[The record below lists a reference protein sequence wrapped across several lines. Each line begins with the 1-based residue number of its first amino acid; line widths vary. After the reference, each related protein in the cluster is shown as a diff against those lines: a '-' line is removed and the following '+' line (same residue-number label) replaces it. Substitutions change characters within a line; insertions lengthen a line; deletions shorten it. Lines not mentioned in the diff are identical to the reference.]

1 MRIEIGLVV
10 KRLVVIMALAGILT
24 SPALA
29 TFHLMQI
36 EQAIGGVDGDP
47 TAQAIQL
54 RMRAAGQN
62 LVSQAKLVAFDAT
75 GSNAITILDL
85 ATDVTNASAGSRIL
99 IVSSN
104 FINSTMPT
112 VIPDFVLTTPI
123 PSNYLAAGRLAWEQD
138 IGTIYWSLSWGGTNH
153 TGSSLGDS
161 TVNDANANFGP
172 PFDGALPSMSTS
184 ALLFTNNA
192 SAKSRSNVVDYVV
205 TTGAA
210 TFTNNAG
217 AGFTVV
223 SQPLRITAISRK
235 LGDIRIAWMTIAG
248 RTNVVQVTGGDTDGN
263 LTNNFVNLT
272 GPIIVSGSGQI
283 GTNYLDIGGATN
295 SPSRF
300 YRIRFGP

>member
-10 KRLVVIMALAGILT
+10 KWLVVTMALAGILT

-36 EQAIGGVDGDP
+36 EQVTGGVDGDP

-62 LVSQAKLVAFDAT
+62 LVSQAKLVAFDAA

-85 ATDVTNASAGSRIL
+85 ATDVANASAGSRIL

-104 FINSTMPT
+104 FINSTLPT
-112 VIPDFVLTTPI
+112 AIPDFILTTPI

-138 IGTIYWSLSWGGTNH
+138 IGTIFWSLSWGGTNY
-153 TGSSLGDS
+153 TGSNISDS
-161 TVNDANANFGP
+161 TLNDVDANFGP
-172 PFDGALPSMSTS
+172 PFDGALPSMSTR
-184 ALLFTNNA
+184 ALLFTNTA
-192 SAKSRSNVVDYVV
+192 SAKSLSNVVDYVV

-217 AGFTVV
+217 TGFTVV
-223 SQPLRITAISRK
+223 SQPPRITATSREQ
-235 LGDIRIAWMTIAG
+235 GNIRIAWMTIAS
-248 RTNVVQVTGGDTDGN
+248 RTNIVQVTGGNVGSF
-263 LTNNFVNLT
+263 TNNFVDLT

-283 GTNYLDIGGATN
+283 GTNYLDTGGATN

-300 YRIRFGP
+300 YRIRLVQ

>member
-1 MRIEIGLVV
+1 
-10 KRLVVIMALAGILT
+10 
-24 SPALA
+24 
-29 TFHLMQI
+29 
-36 EQAIGGVDGDP
+36 
-47 TAQAIQL
+47 
-54 RMRAAGQN
+54 
-62 LVSQAKLVAFDAT
+62 
-75 GSNAITILDL
+75 
-85 ATDVTNASAGSRIL
+85 
-99 IVSSN
+99 
-104 FINSTMPT
+104 
-112 VIPDFVLTTPI
+112 
-123 PSNYLAAGRLAWEQD
+123 
-138 IGTIYWSLSWGGTNH
+138 
-153 TGSSLGDS
+153 
-161 TVNDANANFGP
+161 
-172 PFDGALPSMSTS
+172 
-184 ALLFTNNA
+184 
-192 SAKSRSNVVDYVV
+192 VVDYVV

-263 LTNNFVNLT
+263 FTNNFVNLT